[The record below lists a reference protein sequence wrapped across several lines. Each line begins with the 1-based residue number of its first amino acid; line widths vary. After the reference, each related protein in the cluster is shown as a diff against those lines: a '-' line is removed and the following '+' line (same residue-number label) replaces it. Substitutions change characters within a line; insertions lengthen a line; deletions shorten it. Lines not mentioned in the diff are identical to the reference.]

1 MKEQPI
7 KINDIKQVMCF
18 LYSPDDEFI
27 GTIESEYSW
36 NDVRIQIMEQKL
48 SGYYVMFNEHKIEI
62 DSDGRCETWP
72 DGFYD
77 ITEKQLEKLFGGV
90 LYSHNECC
98 ECGESF
104 ESEGK
109 DDNICNKCAENYS

>member
-36 NDVRIQIMEQKL
+36 NDVRIQIMEIGPDHGDT
-48 SGYYVMFNEHKIEI
+48 GYIRGLLAVFRHMG
-62 DSDGRCETWP
+62 GR
-72 DGFYD
+72 G
-77 ITEKQLEKLFGGV
+77 LG
-90 LYSHNECC
+90 
-98 ECGESF
+98 
-104 ESEGK
+104 
-109 DDNICNKCAENYS
+109 